1 MDMIEIGVSDELS
14 PTVQHALERNKKF
27 VSSVSKSI
35 GFHVQKYI
43 KQTVRSGELASEL
56 PVGRGSGLPKAQGP
70 QGVNSRAAMR
80 LPSFTGR
87 WQGLSAMRTTK
98 THQPLISVGHQGH
111 LPCTDGITKKAA
123 FSL

>member
-1 MDMIEIGVSDELS
+1 MDMIEIGVSDEIS
-14 PTVQHALERNKKF
+14 PTIKHALECNKKF

-43 KQTVRSGELASEL
+43 KQTVGSGELAEES
-56 PVGRGSGLPKAQGP
+56 SGWQKKWFTEGARP

-123 FSL
+123 FS